1 LEEVADADLI
11 LHVVDGAD
19 ADPESQLAAVR
30 EVLADIDAHLVP
42 ELVVI
47 NKADLAD
54 PVVIDRLR
62 RREPHSVVV
71 SARTGEG
78 IDELRA
84 AVAAE
89 LPRPSID
96 VRVLLPYNRGDLV
109 SRIHRDGEV
118 LGEEHVAEGTVVR
131 ARVKAALAGELA
143 PYAVVAP
150 TV

>member
-1 LEEVADADLI
+1 
-11 LHVVDGAD
+11 
-19 ADPESQLAAVR
+19 
-30 EVLADIDAHLVP
+30 
-42 ELVVI
+42 VVI
-47 NKADLAD
+47 NKAALAD

-131 ARVKAALAGELA
+131 ARVNDALAGELS

-150 TV
+150 TVDATRHGWRR